1 MKITIFGA
9 GGWGTALASILS
21 DKHDAVT
28 LYVRNAELAMSM
40 RHKKGNVRYLPGVVL
55 SDSLKIQDDM
65 QQALAGTDLLVVAT
79 PSHGVRTAAAAFA
92 GLLPPDCVVV
102 SAAKGLEMN
111 TCLRMT
117 EVLAQELPAWSG
129 RLAALSGPNH
139 AEKVGRKMP
148 SASVVGCSD
157 RSVAEY
163 VQDAFMTPF
172 FRIYANSDVAG
183 VELGGALKNVIA
195 LACGIGEGLWFGD
208 NAKSALMTRGL
219 AEIARLGS
227 VCGADVATFSGL
239 SGVGD
244 LIATCTS
251 EHSRNRRAGIEIAKG
266 RSIAEIQGDSNMV
279 VEGVRATGAALK
291 LAKLKG
297 VEMPITESLNQV
309 LHEGLSAHSAVLELM
324 TRSKKHEH
332 ETEEVAFP
340 SSLNNRG

>member
-1 MKITIFGA
+1 MKITVFGA

-28 LYVRNAELAMSM
+28 LYVRNAELALSM
-40 RHKKGNVRYLPGVVL
+40 RHKRENVRYLPGVVL
-55 SDSLKIQDDM
+55 SDSLQIQDNM
-65 QQALAGTDLLVVAT
+65 QQALTGTDLLVVAT
-79 PSHGVRTAAAAFA
+79 PSHGVRAAAASVA
-92 GLLPPDCVVV
+92 GLLPSDCIVV
-102 SAAKGLEMN
+102 SAAKGLEMG

-139 AEKVGRKMP
+139 AEEVGRRMP

-157 RSVAEY
+157 RAVAED

-172 FRIYANSDVAG
+172 FRIYANCDVVG

-195 LACGIGEGLWFGD
+195 LACGIGEGLGFGD
-208 NAKSALMTRGL
+208 NAKAALMTRGL

-251 EHSRNRRAGIEIAKG
+251 GHSRNRRAGIEIAKG
-266 RSIAEIQGDSNMV
+266 RSIAEIQNDSNMV
-279 VEGVRATGAALK
+279 IEGVRATGAALK
-291 LAKLKG
+291 LAELNG

-309 LHEGLSAHSAVLELM
+309 LHGGQSPRSVVLELM
-324 TRSKKHEH
+324 TRSKKN

>member
-1 MKITIFGA
+1 MKITVFGA
-9 GGWGTALASILS
+9 GGWGTALAAIMSE
-21 DKHDAVT
+21 KHGDVT
-28 LYVRNAELAMSM
+28 LYVRNFELATSM
-40 RHKKGNVRYLPGVVL
+40 RRERENARYLPGVIL
-55 SDSLKIQDDM
+55 PDALQIQENM
-65 QQALAGTDLLVVAT
+65 KQALAGADLLVVAT
-79 PSHGVRTAAAAFA
+79 PSHGVRAAARSFF

-102 SAAKGLEMN
+102 SAAKGLETD

-117 EVLAQELPAWSG
+117 EVLAQELPSLDG

-139 AEKVGRKMP
+139 AEEVGRRMP

-157 RSVAEY
+157 HALAEY
-163 VQDAFMTPF
+163 VQDAFMTPG

-195 LACGIGEGLWFGD
+195 LACGIGEGLGFGD
-208 NAKSALMTRGL
+208 NSKAALMTRGL

-251 EHSRNRRAGIEIAKG
+251 PHSRNRRAGIDIAKG
-266 RSIAEIQGDSNMV
+266 LSITEIQGASNMV
-279 VEGVRATGAALK
+279 VEGVRATAAALK

-297 VEMPITESLNQV
+297 VEMPITESLHQV
-309 LHEGLSAHSAVLELM
+309 LYEGQSPRSVVLELM
-324 TRSKKHEH
+324 TRSKKHES
-332 ETEEVAFP
+332 EEVAFP
-340 SSLNNRG
+340 SSLNKRG